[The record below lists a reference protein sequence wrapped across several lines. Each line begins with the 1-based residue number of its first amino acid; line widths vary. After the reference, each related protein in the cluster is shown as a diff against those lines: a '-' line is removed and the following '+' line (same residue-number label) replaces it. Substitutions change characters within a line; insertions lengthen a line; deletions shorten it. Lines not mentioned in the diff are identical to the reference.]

1 MNKNFR
7 FVYFYNIIKTT
18 LMKNNNLIFAFLC
31 SISSSSSLSCLLIEI
46 VCQLIRKL
54 KLLACLT
61 DGNRNNRK
69 SVTKRKEFSLIAAA
83 STAPI
88 RLTHHTHP
96 QNFYFIFIIIVALKQ
111 PTKHFADESNWIQ
124 SEDYLIIKVF
134 LQSFPPEHGQLGS
147 ACLSVENY
155 KFIKNQKKNNK
166 FYLSFKFFSRHS
178 FRLRFWKIIN
188 HTNVTRL
195 CNIY

>member
-1 MNKNFR
+1 
-7 FVYFYNIIKTT
+7 
-18 LMKNNNLIFAFLC
+18 MKNNNLIFAFLC

-54 KLLACLT
+54 KLLTCLT
-61 DGNRNNRK
+61 DGKRNNRK

-88 RLTHHTHP
+88 QLTHHTHP
-96 QNFYFIFIIIVALKQ
+96 QNFYFITRFFIIIIIVALKQ
-111 PTKHFADESNWIQ
+111 QTKHFADESNWIQ
-124 SEDYLIIKVF
+124 SEDYLIIKIF

-166 FYLSFKFFSRHS
+166 FYLSFKFFSLVIH
-178 FRLRFWKIIN
+178 FACVFEK
-188 HTNVTRL
+188 
-195 CNIY
+195 